1 MTVIFGFDGDLKL
14 LADAVERVRHTEV
27 LSLGRSLEIV
37 KDLGD
42 AETVSAEYGLGDYI
56 GTHAIGHARM
66 ATESDVDIANAHPYW
81 AYPFPDV
88 AVVHNGQ
95 LTNFHDWR
103 RRLQRSGHRFQSECD
118 SEIIAV
124 YLAEQMSEGR
134 SLEEAM
140 RQSLEDLD
148 GVFTYICVTED
159 ALGVAKDELG
169 AKPLVLY
176 EDDELVAL
184 ASEEIAIRQVLDR
197 EIETHDPYEGEVR
210 VWTQVS
216 EREPH
221 RGWTSAGWSSST
233 TRSRRPRRST
243 ASSAELDAARA
254 DHAQDQRRAA
264 LADLRAGRQGG
275 HRAQPQR
282 PALARGRDP
291 GPLPDPLRGQPRLL
305 RLRPDRRPRGRDHRP
320 GRLVGGRE
328 HDVGRRRGREQRR
341 LAGRRGA
348 ARRRPRRQG
357 RRRRPHR
364 DRPEG
369 RHDHRRSATPPR

>member
-1 MTVIFGFDGDLKL
+1 MCGIAGIIYRNGDGEHQVGRDLTRMLQAMKHRGPDSTGYALYRGHRDSFIMHVKLSEPNDSDPELAQRVERQRAQVEARMRAAGARIEEIKETPRTMTITFDFDGDLKV

-42 AETVSAEYGLGDYI
+42 AETVSGEYGLGEFT

-66 ATESDVDIANAHPYW
+66 ATESDVDVANAHPYW

-103 RRLQRSGHRFQSECD
+103 RRLQRAGHRFQSECD

-124 YLAEQMSEGR
+124 YLAERMSEGL

-140 RQSLEDLD
+140 RESLSDLD

-159 ALGVAKDELG
+159 SLGVAKDELG

-176 EDDELVAL
+176 EDDEVVAL

-197 EIETHDPYEGEVR
+197 EISTHDPYEGEVL
-210 VWTQVS
+210 VW
-216 EREPH
+216 
-221 RGWTSAGWSSST
+221 
-233 TRSRRPRRST
+233 SR
-243 ASSAELDAARA
+243 
-254 DHAQDQRRAA
+254 
-264 LADLRAGRQGG
+264 
-275 HRAQPQR
+275 
-282 PALARGRDP
+282 
-291 GPLPDPLRGQPRLL
+291 
-305 RLRPDRRPRGRDHRP
+305 
-320 GRLVGGRE
+320 
-328 HDVGRRRGREQRR
+328 
-341 LAGRRGA
+341 
-348 ARRRPRRQG
+348 
-357 RRRRPHR
+357 
-364 DRPEG
+364 
-369 RHDHRRSATPPR
+369 